1 MTLLYKADPVR
12 GEEWRALFATL
23 APDVPFR
30 VWPDVGDPGAVRYL
44 AVWEPS
50 YALIETLPNLQ
61 VVFSLG
67 AGVDQF
73 DLARLPDGVA
83 LVRLIEPGLTAGM
96 AEYVAWAALTLHR
109 NILDYAQAQR
119 DGRWE
124 PIRPVLAAGRGV
136 GVMGLGE
143 LGQAALAQL
152 RGLGFRLQGWSR
164 SPREINGVTCF
175 AGERQ
180 LADFLG
186 RCDILVCL
194 LPLTAQTR
202 GILGREVFEV
212 LPKGAG
218 LINVGRGGHL
228 REDDLLAALAS
239 GQLSGAV
246 LDVFSDEPP
255 PAGHPF
261 WGHPRILMTPHI
273 ASMTLPETAAPAVL
287 ENIRRHRAGQPPHG
301 LVRRDLGY

>member
-143 LGQAALAQL
+143 LGQAARAQL

>member
-12 GEEWRALFATL
+12 GEEWRALFATW
-23 APDVPFR
+23 APDVPLR
-30 VWPDVGDPGAVRYL
+30 VWPDIGDPRAVRYL
-44 AVWEPS
+44 AAWEPS
-50 YALIETLPNLQ
+50 YALIDTLPNLR

-73 DLARLPDGVA
+73 DLARLPAGVA
-83 LVRLIEPGLTAGM
+83 LVRLIESGLTAGM

-109 NILDYAQAQR
+109 NILDYAQDQR
-119 DGRWE
+119 DGRWK
-124 PIRPVLAAGRGV
+124 PIRPILASRRGV

-152 RGLGFRLQGWSR
+152 KGLGFRLRGWSR
-164 SPREINGVTCF
+164 SPRMLEGVTCF
-175 AGERQ
+175 AGDEQ
-180 LADFLG
+180 LADFLKG
-186 RCDILVCL
+186 SDILVCL

-202 GILGREVFEV
+202 GILDRAVFGA

-228 REDDLLAALAS
+228 HEEDLLAALAS

-255 PAGHPF
+255 PASHPF
-261 WGHPRILMTPHI
+261 WAHPRIQMTPHI

-287 ENIRRHRAGQPPHG
+287 ENIRRHQVGRPMHG
-301 LVRRDLGY
+301 LVKHDLGY